1 MQFDNPLIVQS
12 DRTLLLDVHAPL
24 AADCRNDLIPFAEL
38 ERSPEHL
45 HTYRLTPLSLWNA
58 TSAGFT
64 AEDAVEVLKK
74 YARYDVPQSV
84 VMWISETAGRFGKL
98 RLLPGIKVKVPLK
111 PSKEM
116 EAGVAERANVQGGES
131 ASGSEGDGGASASAG
146 ENSKPGKQAKPG
158 QSESSQTAGN
168 LQNGK
173 AAENCQ
179 ADANSAESSQTAGN
193 SQSGK
198 AADNGQTDSVA
209 NPADCQYIEEQ
220 YLYLVTAYRQ
230 VFLEIAANP
239 AAKKLLTPCTYDE
252 NAVTERAELSE
263 DEKKYCFSLK
273 LTDRG
278 TVKQVLLKS
287 LWPVKDEIQLEDGEP
302 LDFSLR
308 ETTNKGA
315 SFEIRDYQKAAAQAL
330 VGNKGP
336 GTGFGTIVLPCGAGK
351 TIVGMQVMDLLKTS
365 TLIITTNISA
375 VHQWI
380 QELLDK
386 SNLKPEQIAEYTGE
400 NKEIKE
406 VTVATYQV
414 LTWRPEK
421 DGPYPHFS
429 IFRERKWGLIIYD
442 EVHMLPAPVF
452 RVVAELQAVRRVG
465 LTATLVREDGCE
477 GFVFSLVGPKRYDV
491 PWKELEKTGWIATA
505 ECVEIRL
512 DLPESQ
518 EVDYAVSAA
527 RVKHRIASENPK
539 KFEIAKALIKMYPE
553 DKILVIGQY
562 ISQLEK
568 IAEDLKVPIITGKT
582 PNQERD
588 KIYADFRAGKIH
600 VLIVSKV
607 ANFAIDLPDA
617 SIAIQISGTFGSR
630 QEEAQR
636 LGRILRPKERTSR
649 FFTLITRNT
658 VEEDFGSNRQK
669 FLAEQGYSYRILR
682 YSEPG
687 DLDELKENI
696 ALPEGCGSAF

>member
-1 MQFDNPLIVQS
+1 MQFDNPLIVQG

-24 AADCRNDLIPFAEL
+24 ANECRNDLIPFAEL

-58 TSAGFT
+58 TSAGLT
-64 AEDAVEVLKK
+64 PDDAVAVLEK
-74 YARYDVPQSV
+74 YARYDVPQNIT
-84 VMWISETAGRFGKL
+84 MWIKETASRFGKL
-98 RLLPGIKVKVPLK
+98 RLIPGPVIQVPVKTAEVLK
-111 PSKEM
+111 
-116 EAGVAERANVQGGES
+116 AHVGV
-131 ASGSEGDGGASASAG
+131 
-146 ENSKPGKQAKPG
+146 
-158 QSESSQTAGN
+158 
-168 LQNGK
+168 
-173 AAENCQ
+173 
-179 ADANSAESSQTAGN
+179 
-193 SQSGK
+193 
-198 AADNGQTDSVA
+198 DSVHTV
-209 NPADCQYIEEQ
+209 EEQ
-220 YLYLVTAYRQ
+220 YLYLVANARNVY
-230 VFLEIAANP
+230 LEIKANP
-239 AAKKLLTPCTYDE
+239 HAKKLLEPCEYTPDE
-252 NAVTERAELSE
+252 IKNPVELTEE
-263 DEKKYCFSLK
+263 EKQYCFRLK

-278 TVKQVLLKS
+278 TIKQVLLNS
-287 LWPVKDEIQLEDGEP
+287 LWPVKDEVQLEDGEP
-302 LDFSLR
+302 LDFNLR
-308 ETTNKGA
+308 EETSAGKP
-315 SFEIRDYQKAAAQAL
+315 FEIRGYQRSAAQAL

-351 TIVGMQVMDLLKTS
+351 TIVGMTVMDLLKTS

-380 QELLDK
+380 QELKDK
-386 SNLKPEQIAEYTGE
+386 SNLTDEQIAEYTGE
-400 NKEIKE
+400 NKTLAP
-406 VTVATYQV
+406 VTVATYQI

-429 IFRERKWGLIIYD
+429 IFTKRKWGLIIYD

-477 GFVFSLVGPKRYDV
+477 GYVFSLVGPKRYDV
-491 PWKELEKTGWIATA
+491 PWKELEKAHWIAKA
-505 ECVEIRL
+505 ECIEVRL

-518 EVDYAVSAA
+518 EIEYAVASAREKHKLASVNEIKNIVTQQIIA
-527 RVKHRIASENPK
+527 R
-539 KFEIAKALIKMYPE
+539 YPD

-562 ISQLEK
+562 LDQLNT
-568 IAEDLKVPIITGKT
+568 IAKELNAPIITGKT
-582 PNQERD
+582 PNVERD
-588 KIYADFRAGKIH
+588 QIYKSFREGKIH
-600 VLIVSKV
+600 VLVVSKV

-669 FLAEQGYSYRILR
+669 FLAEQGYSYKILR
-682 YSEPG
+682 YTQES
-687 DLDELKENI
+687 DLNELENN
-696 ALPEGCGSAF
+696 

>member
-1 MQFDNPLIVQS
+1 MQFDNPLIVQG

-24 AADCRNDLIPFAEL
+24 ANECRNDLIPFAEL

-58 TSAGFT
+58 TSAGLT
-64 AEDAVEVLKK
+64 PDDAVAVLEK
-74 YARYDVPQSV
+74 YARYDVPQNIT
-84 VMWISETAGRFGKL
+84 MWIKETASRFGKL
-98 RLLPGIKVKVPLK
+98 RLIPGPVIQVPVKTAEVLK
-111 PSKEM
+111 
-116 EAGVAERANVQGGES
+116 ANVGV
-131 ASGSEGDGGASASAG
+131 
-146 ENSKPGKQAKPG
+146 
-158 QSESSQTAGN
+158 
-168 LQNGK
+168 
-173 AAENCQ
+173 
-179 ADANSAESSQTAGN
+179 
-193 SQSGK
+193 
-198 AADNGQTDSVA
+198 DSV
-209 NPADCQYIEEQ
+209 PTVEEQ
-220 YLYLVTAYRQ
+220 YLYLVANARNVY
-230 VFLEIAANP
+230 LEIKANP
-239 AAKKLLTPCTYDE
+239 HAKKLLEPCEYIPDE
-252 NAVTERAELSE
+252 IKNPVELTEE
-263 DEKKYCFSLK
+263 EKQYCFRLK

-278 TVKQVLLKS
+278 TIKQVLLNS
-287 LWPVKDEIQLEDGEP
+287 LWPVKDEVQLEDGEP
-302 LDFSLR
+302 LDFNLR
-308 ETTNKGA
+308 EETSAGKP
-315 SFEIRDYQKAAAQAL
+315 FEIRGYQQNAAQAL

-351 TIVGMQVMDLLKTS
+351 TIVGMTVMDLLKTS

-380 QELLDK
+380 QELKDK
-386 SNLKPEQIAEYTGE
+386 SNLTDEQIAEYTGE
-400 NKEIKE
+400 NKTLAP
-406 VTVATYQV
+406 VTVATYQI

-429 IFRERKWGLIIYD
+429 IFTKRKWGLIIYD

-477 GFVFSLVGPKRYDV
+477 GYVFSLVGPKRYDV
-491 PWKELEKTGWIATA
+491 PWKELEKAHWIAKA
-505 ECVEIRL
+505 ECIEVRL

-518 EVDYAVSAA
+518 EIEYAVASAREKHKLASVNEIKNIVTQKIIA
-527 RVKHRIASENPK
+527 R
-539 KFEIAKALIKMYPE
+539 YPD

-562 ISQLEK
+562 LDQLNT
-568 IAEDLKVPIITGKT
+568 IAKELNAPIITGKT
-582 PNQERD
+582 PNVERD
-588 KIYADFRAGKIH
+588 QIYKSFREGKIH
-600 VLIVSKV
+600 VLVVSKV

-669 FLAEQGYSYRILR
+669 FLAEQGYSYKILR
-682 YSEPG
+682 YTQES
-687 DLDELKENI
+687 DLNELENN
-696 ALPEGCGSAF
+696 